1 MEVIMKA
8 EQSLILVVDDEE
20 FIRDILARQLELQGH
35 AVVVA
40 ENGRQALE
48 MMRAQAF
55 DLVLLDIM
63 MPGMNGYQVLE
74 HIKADPALCHIP
86 VVVISALGQI
96 SNMARGIE
104 LGAEDYMIKPFD
116 RVLLKARVDASLERK
131 HLRDQEQAYLAQ
143 LEAERERSE
152 RLLLNVLP
160 KPIAERLKQGP
171 TTIAD
176 RFEEVTVLFSD
187 IVDFSRLWDQ
197 RAPGEL
203 VDLLNALFS
212 VFDRL
217 AEHHGL
223 EKIKTIGDAYMVV
236 GGLPTPRPD
245 HAEAIAEMALDIW
258 DEVVRFNKEQGE
270 LIQMRI
276 GIDTGPVVAGVIGK
290 QKFIYD
296 LWGDAVNT
304 AFRMQEY
311 GLPNHI
317 QVTAATYSYLQ
328 DKYVFEKR
336 GAIPIKSKSEMVT
349 YFLTGRRE

>member
-1 MEVIMKA
+1 MKT
-8 EQSLILVVDDEE
+8 EQGRVLVVDDEE
-20 FIRDILARQLELQGH
+20 FIRDILARQLTLQGH
-35 AVVVA
+35 KVAVA

-48 MMRAQAF
+48 MMRAQPF

-63 MPGMNGYQVLE
+63 MPGMTGYEVLE
-74 HIKADPALCHIP
+74 YLKAEPELRHIP
-86 VVVISALGQI
+86 VIVISALGQI
-96 SNMARGIE
+96 SNMVKGIE

-131 HLRDQEQAYLAQ
+131 RLRDQEQAYLVQ

-160 KPIAERLKQGP
+160 KPIAERLKQEP

-187 IVDFSRLWDQ
+187 IVDFASLWDQ

-203 VDLLNALFS
+203 VNLLNALFS

-217 AEHHGL
+217 ARRHGL

-236 GGLPTPRPD
+236 GGLPTPRSD
-245 HAEAIAEMALDIW
+245 HAEAVAEMALDIW
-258 DEVVRFNKEQGE
+258 DEVARFNRENGE

-276 GIDTGPVVAGVIGK
+276 GIDTGPVVAGVIGR

-296 LWGDAVNT
+296 LWGDTVNT

-311 GLPNHI
+311 GLPGRI
-317 QVTAATYSYLQ
+317 QVTAATCDCLR
-328 DKYVFEKR
+328 DKYVLEER
-336 GAIPIKSKSEMVT
+336 GPVLIKSKSEMVT
-349 YFLTGRRE
+349 YFLTGRRSDFG